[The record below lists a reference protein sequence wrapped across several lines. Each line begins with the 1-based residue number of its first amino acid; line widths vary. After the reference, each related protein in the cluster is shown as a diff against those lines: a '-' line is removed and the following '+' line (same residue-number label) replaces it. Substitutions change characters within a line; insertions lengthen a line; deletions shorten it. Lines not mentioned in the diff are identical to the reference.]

1 MKEEMKIERLAV
13 PPGADLPWMTSYR
26 QMKFARGKIL
36 LRLRGMP
43 KFLWCPINASYRS
56 WPNLGVING
65 RIRNGFLDSLSTPDG
80 YQRQLRGPYS
90 ATLGL
95 PSQAD
100 FDREYYNSC
109 DVFGTVKISL

>member
-26 QMKFARGKIL
+26 QMKFARGKIVS
-36 LRLRGMP
+36 
-43 KFLWCPINASYRS
+43 IYRS